1 MNRDEL
7 KGITPRKCPE
17 ACTQERCVISTVGVC
32 KHPSFTSD
40 SGCGPITM
48 ANRELARKVVK
59 INLIEGDG
67 DAQRESGAARL
78 RGDVEDGGGAKKA
91 PRARKKAN
99 AGRRGKRVP
108 ARRSGAKDQPPGETR
123 QEEGM
128 TNGEEALDIWRNQ
141 ASGS

>member
-1 MNRDEL
+1 MKRDEL
-7 KGITPRKCPE
+7 KGITPRKCPD

-59 INLIEGDG
+59 INLIEGEG
-67 DAQRESGAARL
+67 DAQRESGPTRL
-78 RGDVEDGGGAKKA
+78 RGDVENGGGASKA

-108 ARRSGAKDQPPGETR
+108 ARRQGKKDRQAGEAR
-123 QEEGM
+123 QEEGV
-128 TNGEEALDIWRNQ
+128 TDGEEALDIWRNQ
-141 ASGS
+141 ASGN